1 MADLR
6 ENHAGAYCRT
16 DYGRDKNDA
25 RPVDETWVL
34 GGTSRV
40 KRDVRMRELIAQ
52 YIPLA
57 VRGRTQIY
65 VRKPRFEQEV
75 QPGDASIGN
84 L

>member
-1 MADLR
+1 VA
-6 ENHAGAYCRT
+6 
-16 DYGRDKNDA
+16 
-25 RPVDETWVL
+25 VVL